1 MPAYEDVR
9 TSTLALV
16 GLLGAILTFAV
27 VVLVMV
33 VYYRVSAR
41 ERYEKQIS
49 QAPAELSNLVANQQ
63 ARLAEYRWVDQQKG
77 VVTIPIDRAMQL
89 VVSELSSHAAQKA
102 PHRPKSASGT
112 DASKPGVASQPADK
126 APGNTPTPEQE
137 TPNLHPQEAQRER

>member
-27 VVLVMV
+27 VVLLMV

-89 VVSELSSHAAQKA
+89 VVSELSSNAGQKS
-102 PHRPKSASGT
+102 PPRPTPASGVG
-112 DASKPGVASQPADK
+112 ASKPGVPTQPPDK
-126 APGNTPTPEQE
+126 GPGGDSTPEPE
-137 TPNLHPQEAQRER
+137 TPNLQPKEAPRER

>member
-1 MPAYEDVR
+1 MREYEDVR

-33 VYYRVSAR
+33 VYYRVSAQ
-41 ERYEKQIS
+41 ERYQKQIS

-63 ARLAEYRWVDQQKG
+63 AKLTEYRWVDQQKG

-89 VVSELSSHAAQKA
+89 VVAELSSEAGSK
-102 PHRPKSASGT
+102 PSRRPEPASDV
-112 DASKPGVASQPADK
+112 DASKPEAPSRPAGTAS
-126 APGNTPTPEQE
+126 GNTPAQEQE
-137 TPNLHPQEAQRER
+137 TPNLQPKEAQRER